1 MARIVVIDTN
11 VLISSIFWQR
21 GSSHKIVELA
31 IEQKI
36 NNFTS
41 PNMLEELVNV
51 LKVDFEQP
59 EEFIQGQLTLAAAY
73 SKVTTPKINV
83 QAVKDDP
90 KDDMVVECAL
100 SCAAQFIITWDNHL
114 LKLKQFK
121 GIKIV
126 TPKEFINLADI

>member
-41 PNMLEELVNV
+41 PNMLEELVKV

-59 EEFIQGQLTLAAAY
+59 EEFIQRQLKLVADY

-83 QAVKDDP
+83 QAIKDDP

-100 SCAAQFIITWDNHL
+100 SCTAQFIITWDNHL

-121 GIKIV
+121 DIKIA
-126 TPKEFINLADI
+126 TPKEFINSVYI